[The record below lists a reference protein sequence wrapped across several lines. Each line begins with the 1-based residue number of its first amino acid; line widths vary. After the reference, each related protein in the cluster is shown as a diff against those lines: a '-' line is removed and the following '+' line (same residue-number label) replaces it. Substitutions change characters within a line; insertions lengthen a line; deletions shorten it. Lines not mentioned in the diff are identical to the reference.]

1 MRFQPETLTGKTRYV
16 QLKFSK
22 ILLFLLRIQISFQ
35 LVSFICR
42 FLKSETSL
50 NFSNFGRQD
59 FVKIQNFDGYYVIM
73 TSFTN

>member
-1 MRFQPETLTGKTRYV
+1 MRFQPETLTGETRYV

-50 NFSNFGRQD
+50 NFSNFDRQD
-59 FVKIQNFDGYYVIM
+59 FVKIQNFDGYDIIM